1 MTNTI
6 VAILAICVG
15 ALFCFWGIAAMR
27 VVIAVWGAF
36 AGFNLGA
43 GLVSA
48 IGNEGFLTSALGW
61 IVGILIAVLFA
72 LLAYLY
78 YAVAITLMMATIGFV
93 LGTAAMAAF
102 GVTWNWLVIAIGVII
117 GVLLAWAAI
126 AVNLPAILL
135 VVFSALGGSTAI
147 VGGVMMLSD
156 QLHTSEF
163 TSPSVTAHISHS
175 WWWYALYLGLALVG
189 IIVQARM
196 LRTNA
201 DLREQWTGV

>member
-1 MTNTI
+1 MTNII
-6 VAILAICVG
+6 VGILAICVG

-27 VVIAVWGAF
+27 VVISVWGAF

-48 IGNEGFLTSALGW
+48 ISSEGFLSNAVGW
-61 IVGILIAVLFA
+61 IVGILLALLFA

-78 YAVAITLMMATIGFV
+78 YVVAIVLMMATIGFV
-93 LGTAAMAAF
+93 LGTAVMAAF
-102 GVTWNWLVIAIGVII
+102 GVAWNWLIIIVGVVI
-117 GVLLAWAAI
+117 GVLLAWAAV

-147 VGGVMMLSD
+147 VAGLMMVSD
-156 QLHTSEF
+156 QIRTSEF
-163 TSPSVTAHISHS
+163 TDASITERISHS
-175 WWWYALYLGLALVG
+175 WWWYALYLVFAVVG
-189 IIVQARM
+189 IVVQARM

-201 DLREQWTGV
+201 KLQEQWVGA